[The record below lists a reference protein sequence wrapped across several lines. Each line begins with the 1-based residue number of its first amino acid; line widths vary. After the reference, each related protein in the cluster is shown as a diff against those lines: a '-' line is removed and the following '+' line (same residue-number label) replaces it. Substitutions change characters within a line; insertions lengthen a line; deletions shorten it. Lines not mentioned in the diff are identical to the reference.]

1 MKKYKYMIAGVAA
14 VCATAA
20 LTSCSDYLDTDKYFK
35 DQQSLEH
42 IFNNKTNTL
51 EWLSL
56 SYSRLQGDNIEIGHS
71 DQNPTNFCD
80 DMTFNE
86 GNNGDRYRKFKLGEY
101 GDGYNNGYDGYYKN
115 SWPWSYV
122 AIRQASVFIHN
133 AHANEGLTQD
143 EIDVLIGEAHFLRGY
158 FYWLLIRKYGPV
170 PIMPDEGA
178 DFSASYDDMSYPRN
192 TFDECVDF
200 ICKDMIE
207 AAKRLPDRRDNLN
220 SARPTKGAAL
230 AMRAKVLTY
239 AASPLYNGNTEMA
252 DFTDKTGR
260 QLISQEYDERKWA
273 LAVAAGKDFLDY
285 NDQAG
290 VYKIHTV
297 GVRKSAED
305 TSYPT
310 TITPPVC
317 EPYSSL
323 NFPDGWADIDP
334 FESYRSV
341 FNGELSIAEN
351 EEIIFTRGQNDRGN
365 NLTPSGQDGA
375 EEDKGVKQLVKHQLP
390 NSLGGWNIHGITQK
404 QCDAYDMADGTP
416 FDIDRVM
423 AEYGAGNE
431 FTNARNKNLHPYDHL
446 PDNGIYMG
454 YANREPRFYASVA
467 YSGTIWPGASTT
479 EDRYHNQQ
487 IFYYRGE
494 NDGRVNSN
502 ERWVN
507 TGIGVMKYVHPYDIN
522 VGNNALLK
530 DKPDPALRYAD
541 ILLLYAEAVNNLTS
555 SHEVQSWDGTQT
567 YTISRDVNEMRRG
580 VKPVRMRAG
589 VPDYKDEVYAD
600 RDQFFNAIVHERQVE
615 LFAENQ
621 RYFDLRRWKI
631 AEEHE
636 SEQIYG
642 CNTLMDK
649 RNALEF
655 YNPVRV
661 PKLQTSFSRKQYFWP
676 VSWDE
681 LRRNKNLTQAPGWR
695 DYE

>member
-1 MKKYKYMIAGVAA
+1 MIAGVAA
-14 VCATAA
+14 MCATAF

-42 IFNNKTNTL
+42 IFNNKNNTL
-51 EWLSL
+51 EWLAL

-71 DQNPTNFCD
+71 DNNPTNFCD

-101 GDGYNNGYDGYYKN
+101 GDGYSYDTYYKN

-133 AHANEGLTQD
+133 AHANDELTQD

-178 DFSASYDDMSYPRN
+178 DFSESYDNLSYPRN

-230 AMRAKVLTY
+230 AVRAKVLTY

-260 QLISQEYDERKWA
+260 QLISQQYDERKWA
-273 LAVAAGKDFLDY
+273 VAAAAGKDFLDY

-297 GVRKSAED
+297 GIRKTAED

-310 TITPPVC
+310 TIIPPKC
-317 EPYSSL
+317 EPYSSQ

-341 FNGELSIAEN
+341 FNGELSMAEN
-351 EEIIFTRGQNDRGN
+351 EEIIFTRGQNNRTN
-365 NLTPSGQDGA
+365 NLIPDGQDGTV
-375 EEDKGVKQLVKHQLP
+375 EIGVKDLVKHQLP
-390 NSLGGWNIHGITQK
+390 NSLGGWNIHGVTQK
-404 QCDAYDMADGTP
+404 QCDAYAMADGTP
-416 FDIDRVM
+416 YDREKVM
-423 AEYGAGNE
+423 AKYGPGNE
-431 FTNARNKNLHPYDHL
+431 FTTINNKALHPYDHL

-494 NDGRVNSN
+494 QDGRVNSN

-522 VGNNALLK
+522 VGNNASIR
-530 DKPDPALRYAD
+530 DKADPALRYAD
-541 ILLLYAEAVNNLTS
+541 LLLLYAEALNNLTTS
-555 SHEVQSWDGTQT
+555 YEIASWDGTQT
-567 YTISRDVNEMRRG
+567 YTISRDVNEMHRG

-589 VPDYKDEVYAD
+589 VPDYTDEVYAD
-600 RDQFFNAIVHERQVE
+600 RDQFFNAIVHERQIE
-615 LFAENQ
+615 FFAENQ

-636 SEQIYG
+636 AEQIYG
-642 CNTLMDK
+642 CNTLMDR
-649 RNALEF
+649 RNALQF

-661 PKLQTSFSRKQYFWP
+661 PKLQTSFSRRQYFWP

-681 LRRNKNLTQAPGWR
+681 LRRNKNLTQAPGWK

>member
-14 VCATAA
+14 MCATAF

-42 IFNNKTNTL
+42 IFNNKNNTL
-51 EWLSL
+51 EWLAL

-101 GDGYNNGYDGYYKN
+101 GDGYSYDTYYKN

-133 AHANEGLTQD
+133 AHANDELTQD

-178 DFSASYDDMSYPRN
+178 DFSESYDNLSYPRN

-260 QLISQEYDERKWA
+260 QLISQQYDERKWA
-273 LAVAAGKDFLDY
+273 VAAAAGKDFLDY

-297 GVRKSAED
+297 GIRKTAED

-310 TITPPVC
+310 TIIPPKC
-317 EPYSSL
+317 EPYSSQ

-341 FNGELSIAEN
+341 FNGELSMAEN
-351 EEIIFTRGQNDRGN
+351 EEIIFTRGQNDRDN
-365 NLTPSGQDGA
+365 NLTPSEQDGA

-390 NSLGGWNIHGITQK
+390 NSLGGWNIHGVTQK

-416 FDIDRVM
+416 YDREKVM
-423 AEYGAGNE
+423 AKYGPGNE
-431 FTNARNKNLHPYDHL
+431 FTTINNKALHPYDHL

-494 NDGRVNSN
+494 QDGRVNSN

-522 VGNNALLK
+522 VGNNASIR
-530 DKPDPALRYAD
+530 DKADPALRYAD
-541 ILLLYAEAVNNLTS
+541 LLLLYAEALNNLTTS
-555 SHEVQSWDGTQT
+555 YEIASWDGTQT
-567 YTISRDVNEMRRG
+567 YTISRDVNEMHRG

-589 VPDYKDEVYAD
+589 VPDYTDEVYAD
-600 RDQFFNAIVHERQVE
+600 RDQFFNAIVHERQIE
-615 LFAENQ
+615 FFAENQ

-636 SEQIYG
+636 AEQIYG
-642 CNTLMDK
+642 CNTLMDR
-649 RNALEF
+649 RNALQF

-661 PKLQTSFSRKQYFWP
+661 PKLQTSFSRRQYFWP

-681 LRRNKNLTQAPGWR
+681 LRRNKNLTQAPGWK

>member
-1 MKKYKYMIAGVAA
+1 M
-14 VCATAA
+14 CATAF

-42 IFNNKTNTL
+42 IFNNKNNTL
-51 EWLSL
+51 EWLAL

-71 DQNPTNFCD
+71 DNNPTNFCD

-101 GDGYNNGYDGYYKN
+101 GDGYSYDTYYKN

-133 AHANEGLTQD
+133 AHANDELTQD

-178 DFSASYDDMSYPRN
+178 DFSESYDNLSYPRN

-230 AMRAKVLTY
+230 AVRAKVLTY

-260 QLISQEYDERKWA
+260 QLISQQYDERKWA
-273 LAVAAGKDFLDY
+273 VAAAAGKDFLDY

-297 GVRKSAED
+297 GIRKTAED

-310 TITPPVC
+310 TIIPPKC
-317 EPYSSL
+317 EPYSSQ

-341 FNGELSIAEN
+341 FNGELSMAEN
-351 EEIIFTRGQNDRGN
+351 EEVIFTRGQNNRTN
-365 NLTPSGQDGA
+365 NLIPDDQEGSV
-375 EEDKGVKQLVKHQLP
+375 EIGVKDLVKHQLP
-390 NSLGGWNIHGITQK
+390 NSLGGWNIHGVTQK
-404 QCDAYDMADGTP
+404 QCDAYAMADGTP
-416 FDIDRVM
+416 YDREKVM
-423 AEYGAGNE
+423 AKYGPGNE
-431 FTNARNKNLHPYDHL
+431 FTTINNKALHPYDHL

-494 NDGRVNSN
+494 QDGRVNSN

-522 VGNNALLK
+522 VGNNASIR
-530 DKPDPALRYAD
+530 DKADPALRYAD
-541 ILLLYAEAVNNLTS
+541 LLLLYAEALNNLTTS
-555 SHEVQSWDGTQT
+555 YEIASWDGTQT
-567 YTISRDVNEMRRG
+567 YTISRDVNEMHRG

-589 VPDYKDEVYAD
+589 VPDYTDEVYAD
-600 RDQFFNAIVHERQVE
+600 RDQFFNAIVHERQIE
-615 LFAENQ
+615 FFAENQ

-636 SEQIYG
+636 AEQIYG
-642 CNTLMDK
+642 CNTLMDR
-649 RNALEF
+649 RNALQF

-661 PKLQTSFSRKQYFWP
+661 PKLQTSFSRRQYFWP

-681 LRRNKNLTQAPGWR
+681 LRRNKNLTQAPGWK

>member
-14 VCATAA
+14 VCATVA

-71 DQNPTNFCD
+71 DNNPTNFCD

-101 GDGYNNGYDGYYKN
+101 GDGYDYDGYYKN

-122 AIRQASVFIHN
+122 GIRQASVFIHN
-133 AHANEGLTQD
+133 AHANEGLTQE

-178 DFSASYDDMSYPRN
+178 DFSASYDDLSYPRN

-200 ICKDMIE
+200 ICKEMIE

-260 QLISQEYDERKWA
+260 QLISQVYDERKWA
-273 LAVAAGKDFLDY
+273 VAAAAGKDFLDY

-297 GVRKSAED
+297 GVRKAAED

-310 TITPPVC
+310 TITPPKC
-317 EPYSSL
+317 EPYSSQ

-351 EEIIFTRGQNDRGN
+351 EEIIFTRGRNYRSN
-365 NLTPSGQDGA
+365 NLIPEGQEGSV
-375 EEDKGVKQLVKHQLP
+375 EIGVRDLVKHQLP
-390 NSLGGWNIHGITQK
+390 NSLGGWNIHGVTQK
-404 QCDAYDMADGTP
+404 QCDAYAMADGTP
-416 FDIDRVM
+416 YDREKVM
-423 AEYGAGNE
+423 AQYGAGNE
-431 FTNARNKNLHPYDHL
+431 FTTPNNKALHPYDHL

-467 YSGTIWPGASTT
+467 YSGTIWPGANTT

-487 IFYYRGE
+487 VFYYRGE

-522 VGNNALLK
+522 VGNNSFIK
-530 DKPDPALRYAD
+530 DKADPALRYAD
-541 ILLLYAEAVNNLTS
+541 LLLLYAEALNNLTTS
-555 SHEVQSWDGTQT
+555 YEITSWDGTQT

-589 VPDYKDEVYAD
+589 VPDYTDEVYAD
-600 RDQFFNAIVHERQVE
+600 RDQFFNAIVHERQIE

-621 RYFDLRRWKI
+621 RYFDVRRWKI
-631 AEEHE
+631 AEENE
-636 SEQIYG
+636 AEQIYG
-642 CNTLMDK
+642 CNTLMD
-649 RNALEF
+649 RLHALEF

-681 LRRNKNLTQAPGWR
+681 LKRNKNLTQAPGWR

>member
-14 VCATAA
+14 MCATAF

-42 IFNNKTNTL
+42 IFNNKNNTL
-51 EWLSL
+51 EWLAL

-101 GDGYNNGYDGYYKN
+101 GDGYSYDTYYKN

-133 AHANEGLTQD
+133 AHANDELTQD

-178 DFSASYDDMSYPRN
+178 DFSESYDNLSYPRN

-230 AMRAKVLTY
+230 AVRAKVLTY

-260 QLISQEYDERKWA
+260 QLISQQYDERKWA
-273 LAVAAGKDFLDY
+273 VAAAAGKDFLDY

-297 GVRKSAED
+297 GIRKTAED

-310 TITPPVC
+310 TIIPPKC
-317 EPYSSL
+317 EPYSSQ

-341 FNGELSIAEN
+341 FNGELSMAEN
-351 EEIIFTRGQNDRGN
+351 EEIIFTRGQNNRTN
-365 NLTPSGQDGA
+365 NLIPDGQDGSV
-375 EEDKGVKQLVKHQLP
+375 EIGVKDLVKHQLP
-390 NSLGGWNIHGITQK
+390 NSLGGWNIHGVTQK
-404 QCDAYDMADGTP
+404 QCDAYAMADGTP
-416 FDIDRVM
+416 YDREKVM
-423 AEYGAGNE
+423 AKYGPGNE
-431 FTNARNKNLHPYDHL
+431 FTTINNKALHPYDHL

-494 NDGRVNSN
+494 QDGRVNSN

-522 VGNNALLK
+522 VGNNASIR
-530 DKPDPALRYAD
+530 DKADPALRYAD
-541 ILLLYAEAVNNLTS
+541 LLLLYAEALNNLTTS
-555 SHEVQSWDGTQT
+555 YEIASWDGTQT
-567 YTISRDVNEMRRG
+567 YTISRDVNEMHRG

-589 VPDYKDEVYAD
+589 VPDYTDEVYAD
-600 RDQFFNAIVHERQVE
+600 RDQFFNAIVHERQIE
-615 LFAENQ
+615 FFAENQ

-636 SEQIYG
+636 AEQIYG
-642 CNTLMDK
+642 CNTLMDR
-649 RNALEF
+649 RNALQF

-661 PKLQTSFSRKQYFWP
+661 PKLQTSFSRRQYFWP

-681 LRRNKNLTQAPGWR
+681 LRRNKNLTQAPGWK

>member
-14 VCATAA
+14 MCATAF

-42 IFNNKTNTL
+42 IFNNKNNTL
-51 EWLSL
+51 EWLAL

-71 DQNPTNFCD
+71 DNNPTNFCD

-101 GDGYNNGYDGYYKN
+101 GDGYSYDTYYKN

-133 AHANEGLTQD
+133 AHANDELTQD

-178 DFSASYDDMSYPRN
+178 DFSESYDNLSYPRN

-230 AMRAKVLTY
+230 AVRAKVLTY

-260 QLISQEYDERKWA
+260 QLISQQYDERKWA
-273 LAVAAGKDFLDY
+273 VAAAAGKDFLDY

-297 GVRKSAED
+297 GIRKTAED

-310 TITPPVC
+310 TIIPPKC
-317 EPYSSL
+317 EPYSSQ

-341 FNGELSIAEN
+341 FNGELSMAEN
-351 EEIIFTRGQNDRGN
+351 EEVIFTRGQNNRTN
-365 NLTPSGQDGA
+365 NLIPDGQEGSV
-375 EEDKGVKQLVKHQLP
+375 EIGVKDLVKHQLP
-390 NSLGGWNIHGITQK
+390 NSLGGWNIHGVTQK
-404 QCDAYDMADGTP
+404 QCDAYAMADGTP
-416 FDIDRVM
+416 YDREKVM
-423 AEYGAGNE
+423 AQYGPGNE
-431 FTNARNKNLHPYDHL
+431 FTTINNKALHPYDHL

-494 NDGRVNSN
+494 QDGRVNSN

-522 VGNNALLK
+522 VGNNASIR
-530 DKPDPALRYAD
+530 DKADPALRYAD
-541 ILLLYAEAVNNLTS
+541 LLLLYAEALNNLTTS
-555 SHEVQSWDGTQT
+555 YEIASWDGTQT
-567 YTISRDVNEMRRG
+567 YTISRDVNEMHRG

-589 VPDYKDEVYAD
+589 VPDYTDEVYAD
-600 RDQFFNAIVHERQVE
+600 RDKFFNAIVHERQIE
-615 LFAENQ
+615 FFAENQ

-636 SEQIYG
+636 AEQIYG
-642 CNTLMDK
+642 CNTLMDR
-649 RNALEF
+649 RNALQF

-661 PKLQTSFSRKQYFWP
+661 PKLQTSFSRRQYFWP

-681 LRRNKNLTQAPGWR
+681 LRRNKNLTQAPGWK

>member
-14 VCATAA
+14 MCATAF

-42 IFNNKTNTL
+42 IFNNKNNTL
-51 EWLSL
+51 EWLAL

-71 DQNPTNFCD
+71 DNNPTNFCD

-101 GDGYNNGYDGYYKN
+101 GDGYSYDTYYKN

-133 AHANEGLTQD
+133 AHANDELTQD

-178 DFSASYDDMSYPRN
+178 DFSDSYDDLSYPRN

-260 QLISQEYDERKWA
+260 QLISQQYDERKWA
-273 LAVAAGKDFLDY
+273 VAAAAGKDFLDY

-297 GVRKSAED
+297 GIRKTAED

-310 TITPPVC
+310 TIIPPKC
-317 EPYSSL
+317 EPYSSQ

-341 FNGELSIAEN
+341 FNGELSMAEN
-351 EEIIFTRGQNDRGN
+351 EEVIFTRGQNNRTN
-365 NLTPSGQDGA
+365 NLIPDDQEGSV
-375 EEDKGVKQLVKHQLP
+375 EIGVKDLVKHQLP
-390 NSLGGWNIHGITQK
+390 NSLGGWNIHGVTQK
-404 QCDAYDMADGTP
+404 QCDAYAMADGTP
-416 FDIDRVM
+416 YDREKVM
-423 AEYGAGNE
+423 AKYGPGNE
-431 FTNARNKNLHPYDHL
+431 FTTINNKALHPYDHL

-494 NDGRVNSN
+494 QDGRVNSN

-522 VGNNALLK
+522 VGNNASIR
-530 DKPDPALRYAD
+530 DKADPALRYAD
-541 ILLLYAEAVNNLTS
+541 LLLLYAEALNNLTTS
-555 SHEVQSWDGTQT
+555 YEIASWDGTQT
-567 YTISRDVNEMRRG
+567 YTISRDVNEMHRG

-589 VPDYKDEVYAD
+589 VPDYTDEVYAD
-600 RDQFFNAIVHERQVE
+600 RDQFFNAIVHERQIE
-615 LFAENQ
+615 FFAENQ

-636 SEQIYG
+636 AEQIYG
-642 CNTLMDK
+642 CNTLMDR
-649 RNALEF
+649 RNALQF

-661 PKLQTSFSRKQYFWP
+661 PKLQTSFSRRQYFWP

-681 LRRNKNLTQAPGWR
+681 LRRNKNLTQAPGWK

>member
-14 VCATAA
+14 MCATAF

-42 IFNNKTNTL
+42 IFNNKNNTL
-51 EWLSL
+51 EWLAL

-71 DQNPTNFCD
+71 DNNPTNFCD

-101 GDGYNNGYDGYYKN
+101 GDGYSYDTYYKN

-133 AHANEGLTQD
+133 AHANDELTQD

-178 DFSASYDDMSYPRN
+178 DFSESYDNLSYPRN

-230 AMRAKVLTY
+230 AVRAKVLTY

-260 QLISQEYDERKWA
+260 QLISQQYDERKWA
-273 LAVAAGKDFLDY
+273 VAAAAGKDFLDY

-297 GVRKSAED
+297 GIRKTAED

-310 TITPPVC
+310 TIIPPKC
-317 EPYSSL
+317 EPYSSQ

-341 FNGELSIAEN
+341 FNGELSMAEN
-351 EEIIFTRGQNDRGN
+351 EEVIFTRGQNNRTN
-365 NLTPSGQDGA
+365 NLIPDGQDGSV
-375 EEDKGVKQLVKHQLP
+375 EIGVKDLVKHQLP
-390 NSLGGWNIHGITQK
+390 NSLGGWNIHGVTQK
-404 QCDAYDMADGTP
+404 QCDAYAMADGTP
-416 FDIDRVM
+416 YDREKVM
-423 AEYGAGNE
+423 AQYGPGNE
-431 FTNARNKNLHPYDHL
+431 FTTINNKALHPYDHL

-494 NDGRVNSN
+494 QDGRVNSN

-522 VGNNALLK
+522 VGNNASIR
-530 DKPDPALRYAD
+530 DKADPALRYAD
-541 ILLLYAEAVNNLTS
+541 LLLLYAEALNNLTTS
-555 SHEVQSWDGTQT
+555 YEIASWDGTQT
-567 YTISRDVNEMRRG
+567 YTISRDVNEMHRG

-589 VPDYKDEVYAD
+589 VPDYTDEVYAD
-600 RDQFFNAIVHERQVE
+600 RDQFFNAIVHERQIE
-615 LFAENQ
+615 FFAENQ

-636 SEQIYG
+636 AEQIYG
-642 CNTLMDK
+642 CNTLMDR
-649 RNALEF
+649 RNALQF

-661 PKLQTSFSRKQYFWP
+661 PKLQTSFSRRQYFWP

-681 LRRNKNLTQAPGWR
+681 LRRNKNLTQAPGWK

>member
-14 VCATAA
+14 MCATAF

-42 IFNNKTNTL
+42 IFNNKNNTL
-51 EWLSL
+51 EWLAL

-71 DQNPTNFCD
+71 DNNPTNFCD

-101 GDGYNNGYDGYYKN
+101 GDGYSYDTYYKN

-133 AHANEGLTQD
+133 AHANDELTQD

-178 DFSASYDDMSYPRN
+178 DFSESYDNLSYPRN

-230 AMRAKVLTY
+230 AVRAKVLTY

-260 QLISQEYDERKWA
+260 QLISQQYDERKWA
-273 LAVAAGKDFLDY
+273 VAAAAGKDFLDY

-297 GVRKSAED
+297 GIRKTAED

-310 TITPPVC
+310 TIIPPKC
-317 EPYSSL
+317 EPYSSQ

-341 FNGELSIAEN
+341 FNGELSMAEN
-351 EEIIFTRGQNDRGN
+351 EEVIFTRGQNNRTN
-365 NLTPSGQDGA
+365 NLIPDNQEGSV
-375 EEDKGVKQLVKHQLP
+375 EIGVKDLVKHQLP
-390 NSLGGWNIHGITQK
+390 NSLGGWNIHGVTQK

-416 FDIDRVM
+416 YDREKVM
-423 AEYGAGNE
+423 AQYGPGNE
-431 FTNARNKNLHPYDHL
+431 FTTINNKALHPYDHL

-494 NDGRVNSN
+494 QDGRVNSN

-522 VGNNALLK
+522 VGNNASIR
-530 DKPDPALRYAD
+530 DKADPALRYAD
-541 ILLLYAEAVNNLTS
+541 LLLLYAEALNNLTTS
-555 SHEVQSWDGTQT
+555 YEIASWDGTQT
-567 YTISRDVNEMRRG
+567 YTISRDVNEMHRG

-589 VPDYKDEVYAD
+589 VPDYTDEVYAD
-600 RDQFFNAIVHERQVE
+600 RDQFFNAIVHERQIE
-615 LFAENQ
+615 FFAENQ

-636 SEQIYG
+636 AEQIYG
-642 CNTLMDK
+642 CNTLMDR
-649 RNALEF
+649 RNALQF

-661 PKLQTSFSRKQYFWP
+661 PKLQTSFSRRQYFWP

-681 LRRNKNLTQAPGWR
+681 LRRNKNLTQAPGWK

>member
-1 MKKYKYMIAGVAA
+1 M
-14 VCATAA
+14 CATAF

-42 IFNNKTNTL
+42 IFNNKNNTL
-51 EWLSL
+51 EWLAL

-71 DQNPTNFCD
+71 DNNPTNFCD

-101 GDGYNNGYDGYYKN
+101 GDGYSYDTYYKN

-133 AHANEGLTQD
+133 AHANDELTQD

-178 DFSASYDDMSYPRN
+178 DFSESYDNLSYPRN

-230 AMRAKVLTY
+230 AVRAKVLTY

-260 QLISQEYDERKWA
+260 QLISQQYDERKWA
-273 LAVAAGKDFLDY
+273 VAAAAGKDFLDY

-297 GVRKSAED
+297 GIRKTAED

-310 TITPPVC
+310 TIIPPKC
-317 EPYSSL
+317 EPYSSQ

-341 FNGELSIAEN
+341 FNGELSMAEN
-351 EEIIFTRGQNDRGN
+351 EEVIFTRGQNNRTN
-365 NLTPSGQDGA
+365 NLIPDGQEGSV
-375 EEDKGVKQLVKHQLP
+375 EIGVKDLVKHQLP
-390 NSLGGWNIHGITQK
+390 NSLGGWNIHGVTQK

-416 FDIDRVM
+416 YDREKVM
-423 AEYGAGNE
+423 AKYGPGNE
-431 FTNARNKNLHPYDHL
+431 FTTINNKALHPYDHL

-494 NDGRVNSN
+494 QDGRVNSN

-522 VGNNALLK
+522 VGNNASIR
-530 DKPDPALRYAD
+530 DKADPALRYAD
-541 ILLLYAEAVNNLTS
+541 LLLLYAEALNNLTTS
-555 SHEVQSWDGTQT
+555 YEIASWDGTQT
-567 YTISRDVNEMRRG
+567 YTISRDVNEMHRG

-589 VPDYKDEVYAD
+589 VPDYTDEVYAD
-600 RDQFFNAIVHERQVE
+600 RDQFFNAIVHERQIE
-615 LFAENQ
+615 FFAENQ

-636 SEQIYG
+636 AEQIYG
-642 CNTLMDK
+642 CNTLMDR
-649 RNALEF
+649 RNALQF

-661 PKLQTSFSRKQYFWP
+661 PKLQTSFSRRQYFWP

-681 LRRNKNLTQAPGWR
+681 LRRNKNLTQAPGWK

>member
-14 VCATAA
+14 MCATAF

-42 IFNNKTNTL
+42 IFNNKNNTL
-51 EWLSL
+51 EWLAL

-71 DQNPTNFCD
+71 DNNPTNFCD

-101 GDGYNNGYDGYYKN
+101 GDGYSYDTYYKN

-133 AHANEGLTQD
+133 AHANDELTQD

-178 DFSASYDDMSYPRN
+178 DFSESYDNLSYPRN

-230 AMRAKVLTY
+230 AVRAKVLTY

-260 QLISQEYDERKWA
+260 QLISQQYDERKWA
-273 LAVAAGKDFLDY
+273 VAAAAGKDFLDY

-297 GVRKSAED
+297 GIRKTAED

-310 TITPPVC
+310 TIIPPKC
-317 EPYSSL
+317 EPYSSQ

-341 FNGELSIAEN
+341 FNGELSMAEN
-351 EEIIFTRGQNDRGN
+351 EEVIFTRGQNNRTN
-365 NLTPSGQDGA
+365 NLIPDGQKGSV
-375 EEDKGVKQLVKHQLP
+375 EIGVKDLVKHQLP
-390 NSLGGWNIHGITQK
+390 NSLGGWNIHGVTQK
-404 QCDAYDMADGTP
+404 QCDAYAMADGTP
-416 FDIDRVM
+416 YDREKVM
-423 AEYGAGNE
+423 AKYGPGNE
-431 FTNARNKNLHPYDHL
+431 FTTINNKALHPYDHL

-479 EDRYHNQQ
+479 EDSYHDQQ

-494 NDGRVNSN
+494 QDGRVNSN

-522 VGNNALLK
+522 VGNNASIR
-530 DKPDPALRYAD
+530 DKADPALRYAD
-541 ILLLYAEAVNNLTS
+541 LLLLYAEALNNLTTS
-555 SHEVQSWDGTQT
+555 YEIASWDGTQT
-567 YTISRDVNEMRRG
+567 YTISRDVNEMHRG

-589 VPDYKDEVYAD
+589 VPDYTDEVYAD
-600 RDQFFNAIVHERQVE
+600 RDQFFNAIVHERQIE
-615 LFAENQ
+615 FFAENQ

-636 SEQIYG
+636 AEQIYG
-642 CNTLMDK
+642 CNTLMDR
-649 RNALEF
+649 RNALQF

-661 PKLQTSFSRKQYFWP
+661 PKLQTSFSRRQYFWP

-681 LRRNKNLTQAPGWR
+681 LRRNKNLTQAPGWK

>member
-14 VCATAA
+14 MCATAF

-42 IFNNKTNTL
+42 IFNNKNNTL
-51 EWLSL
+51 EWLAL

-101 GDGYNNGYDGYYKN
+101 GDGYSYDTYYKN

-133 AHANEGLTQD
+133 AHANDELTQD
-143 EIDVLIGEAHFLRGY
+143 EIDVLTGEAHFLRGY

-178 DFSASYDDMSYPRN
+178 DFSESYDNLSYPRN

-207 AAKRLPDRRDNLN
+207 AAKRLPDRRDDLN

-230 AMRAKVLTY
+230 AVRAKVLTY

-260 QLISQEYDERKWA
+260 QLISQQYDERKWA
-273 LAVAAGKDFLDY
+273 VAAAAGKDFLDY

-297 GVRKSAED
+297 GIRKTAED

-310 TITPPVC
+310 TIIPPKC
-317 EPYSSL
+317 EPYSSQ

-341 FNGELSIAEN
+341 FNGELSMAEN
-351 EEIIFTRGQNDRGN
+351 EEVIFTRGQNNRTN
-365 NLTPSGQDGA
+365 NLIPDGQEGSV
-375 EEDKGVKQLVKHQLP
+375 EIGVKDLVKHQLP
-390 NSLGGWNIHGITQK
+390 NSLGGWNIHGVTQK
-404 QCDAYDMADGTP
+404 QCDAYAMADGTP
-416 FDIDRVM
+416 YDREKVM
-423 AEYGAGNE
+423 AQYGPGNE
-431 FTNARNKNLHPYDHL
+431 FTTINNKALHPYDHL

-494 NDGRVNSN
+494 QDGRVNSN

-522 VGNNALLK
+522 VGNNASIR
-530 DKPDPALRYAD
+530 DKADPALRYAD
-541 ILLLYAEAVNNLTS
+541 LLLLYAEALNNLTTS
-555 SHEVQSWDGTQT
+555 YEIASWDGTQT
-567 YTISRDVNEMRRG
+567 YTISRDVNEMHRG

-589 VPDYKDEVYAD
+589 VPDYTDEVYAD
-600 RDQFFNAIVHERQVE
+600 RDQFFNAIVHERQIE
-615 LFAENQ
+615 FFAENQ

-636 SEQIYG
+636 AEQIYG
-642 CNTLMDK
+642 CNTLMDR
-649 RNALEF
+649 RNALQF

-661 PKLQTSFSRKQYFWP
+661 PKLQTSFSRRQYFWP

-681 LRRNKNLTQAPGWR
+681 LRRNKNLTQAPGWK

>member
-14 VCATAA
+14 MCATAF

-42 IFNNKTNTL
+42 IFNNKNNTL
-51 EWLSL
+51 EWLAL

-71 DQNPTNFCD
+71 DNNPTNFCD

-101 GDGYNNGYDGYYKN
+101 GDGYSYDTYYKN

-133 AHANEGLTQD
+133 AHANDELTQD

-178 DFSASYDDMSYPRN
+178 DFSESYDNLSYPRN

-230 AMRAKVLTY
+230 AVRAKVLTY

-260 QLISQEYDERKWA
+260 QLISQQYDERKWA
-273 LAVAAGKDFLDY
+273 VAAAAGKDFLDY

-297 GVRKSAED
+297 GIRKTAED

-310 TITPPVC
+310 TIIPPKC
-317 EPYSSL
+317 EPYSSQ

-341 FNGELSIAEN
+341 FNGELSMAEN
-351 EEIIFTRGQNDRGN
+351 EEVIFTRGQNNRTN
-365 NLTPSGQDGA
+365 NLIPDGQEGSV
-375 EEDKGVKQLVKHQLP
+375 EIGVKDLVKHQLP
-390 NSLGGWNIHGITQK
+390 NSLGGWNIHGVTQK
-404 QCDAYDMADGTP
+404 QCDAYAMADGTP
-416 FDIDRVM
+416 YDREKVM
-423 AEYGAGNE
+423 AQYGPGNE
-431 FTNARNKNLHPYDHL
+431 FTTINNKALHPYDHL

-494 NDGRVNSN
+494 QDGRVNSN

-522 VGNNALLK
+522 VGNDASIR
-530 DKPDPALRYAD
+530 DKADPALRYAD
-541 ILLLYAEAVNNLTS
+541 LLLLYAEALNNLTTS
-555 SHEVQSWDGTQT
+555 YEIASWDGTQT
-567 YTISRDVNEMRRG
+567 YTISRDVNEMHRG

-589 VPDYKDEVYAD
+589 VPDYTDDVYAD
-600 RDQFFNAIVHERQVE
+600 RDQFFNAIVHERQIE
-615 LFAENQ
+615 FFAENQ

-636 SEQIYG
+636 AEQIYG
-642 CNTLMDK
+642 CNTLMDR
-649 RNALEF
+649 RNALQF

-661 PKLQTSFSRKQYFWP
+661 PKLQTSFSRRQYFWP

-681 LRRNKNLTQAPGWR
+681 LRRNKNLTQAPGWK

>member
-1 MKKYKYMIAGVAA
+1 MIAGVAA
-14 VCATAA
+14 MCATAF

-42 IFNNKTNTL
+42 IFNNKNNTL
-51 EWLSL
+51 EWLAL

-71 DQNPTNFCD
+71 DNNPTNFCD

-101 GDGYNNGYDGYYKN
+101 GDGYSYDTYYKN

-133 AHANEGLTQD
+133 AHANDELTQD

-178 DFSASYDDMSYPRN
+178 DFSESYDNLSYPRN

-230 AMRAKVLTY
+230 AVRAKVLTY

-260 QLISQEYDERKWA
+260 QLISQQYDERKWA
-273 LAVAAGKDFLDY
+273 VAAAAGKDFLDY

-297 GVRKSAED
+297 GIRKTAED

-310 TITPPVC
+310 TIIPPKC
-317 EPYSSL
+317 EPYSSQ

-341 FNGELSIAEN
+341 FNGELSMAEN
-351 EEIIFTRGQNDRGN
+351 EEVIFTRGQNNRTN
-365 NLTPSGQDGA
+365 NLIPDGQEGSV
-375 EEDKGVKQLVKHQLP
+375 EIGVKDLVKHQLP
-390 NSLGGWNIHGITQK
+390 NSLGGWNIHGVTQK
-404 QCDAYDMADGTP
+404 QCDAYAMADGTP
-416 FDIDRVM
+416 YDREKVM
-423 AEYGAGNE
+423 AQYGPGNE
-431 FTNARNKNLHPYDHL
+431 FTTINNKALHPYDHL

-494 NDGRVNSN
+494 QDGRVNSN

-522 VGNNALLK
+522 VGNNASIR
-530 DKPDPALRYAD
+530 DKADPALRYAD
-541 ILLLYAEAVNNLTS
+541 LLLLYAEALNNLTTS
-555 SHEVQSWDGTQT
+555 YEIASWDGTQT
-567 YTISRDVNEMRRG
+567 YTISRDVNEMHRG

-589 VPDYKDEVYAD
+589 VPDYTDAVYAD
-600 RDQFFNAIVHERQVE
+600 RDQFFNAIVHERQIE
-615 LFAENQ
+615 FFAENQ

-636 SEQIYG
+636 AEQIYG
-642 CNTLMDK
+642 CNTLMDR
-649 RNALEF
+649 RNALQF

-661 PKLQTSFSRKQYFWP
+661 PKLQTSFSRRQYFWP

-681 LRRNKNLTQAPGWR
+681 LRRNKNLTQAPGWK

>member
-14 VCATAA
+14 MCATAF

-42 IFNNKTNTL
+42 IFNNKNNTL
-51 EWLSL
+51 EWLAL

-71 DQNPTNFCD
+71 DNNPTNFCD

-101 GDGYNNGYDGYYKN
+101 GDGYSYDTYYKN

-133 AHANEGLTQD
+133 AHANDELTQD

-178 DFSASYDDMSYPRN
+178 DFSESYDNLSYPRN

-230 AMRAKVLTY
+230 AVRAKVLTY

-260 QLISQEYDERKWA
+260 QLISQQYDERKWA
-273 LAVAAGKDFLDY
+273 VAAAAGKDFLDY

-297 GVRKSAED
+297 GIRKTAED

-310 TITPPVC
+310 TIIPPKC
-317 EPYSSL
+317 EPYSSQ

-341 FNGELSIAEN
+341 FNGELSMAEN
-351 EEIIFTRGQNDRGN
+351 EEIIFTRGQNNRTN
-365 NLTPSGQDGA
+365 NLIPDGQDGTV
-375 EEDKGVKQLVKHQLP
+375 EIGVKDLVKHQLP
-390 NSLGGWNIHGITQK
+390 NSLGGWNIHGVTQK

-416 FDIDRVM
+416 YDREKVM
-423 AEYGAGNE
+423 AQYGPGNE
-431 FTNARNKNLHPYDHL
+431 FTTINNKALHPYDHL

-494 NDGRVNSN
+494 QDGRVNSN

-522 VGNNALLK
+522 VGNNASIR
-530 DKPDPALRYAD
+530 DKADPALRYAD
-541 ILLLYAEAVNNLTS
+541 LLLLYAEALNNLTTS
-555 SHEVQSWDGTQT
+555 YEIASWDGTQT
-567 YTISRDVNEMRRG
+567 YTISRDVNEMHRG

-589 VPDYKDEVYAD
+589 VPDYTDDVYAD
-600 RDQFFNAIVHERQVE
+600 RDKFFNAIVHERQIE
-615 LFAENQ
+615 FFAENQ

-636 SEQIYG
+636 AEQIYG
-642 CNTLMDK
+642 CNTLMDR
-649 RNALEF
+649 RNALQF

-661 PKLQTSFSRKQYFWP
+661 PKLQTSFSRRQYFWP

-681 LRRNKNLTQAPGWR
+681 LRRNKNLTQAPGWK

>member
-1 MKKYKYMIAGVAA
+1 MIAGVAA
-14 VCATAA
+14 MCATAF

-42 IFNNKTNTL
+42 IFNNKNNTL
-51 EWLSL
+51 EWLAL

-71 DQNPTNFCD
+71 DNNPTNFCD

-101 GDGYNNGYDGYYKN
+101 GDGYSYDTYYKN

-133 AHANEGLTQD
+133 AHANDELTQD

-178 DFSASYDDMSYPRN
+178 DFSESYDNLSYPRN

-230 AMRAKVLTY
+230 AVRAKVLTY

-260 QLISQEYDERKWA
+260 QLISQQYDERKWA
-273 LAVAAGKDFLDY
+273 VAAAAGKDFLDY

-297 GVRKSAED
+297 GIRKTAED

-310 TITPPVC
+310 TIIPPKC
-317 EPYSSL
+317 EPYSSQ

-341 FNGELSIAEN
+341 FNGELSMAEN
-351 EEIIFTRGQNDRGN
+351 EEVIFTRGQNNRTN
-365 NLTPSGQDGA
+365 NLIPDDQEGSV
-375 EEDKGVKQLVKHQLP
+375 EIGVKDLVKHQLP
-390 NSLGGWNIHGITQK
+390 NSLGGWNIHGVTQK
-404 QCDAYDMADGTP
+404 QCDAYAMADGTP
-416 FDIDRVM
+416 YDREKVM
-423 AEYGAGNE
+423 AQYGPGNE
-431 FTNARNKNLHPYDHL
+431 FTTINNKALHPYDHL

-494 NDGRVNSN
+494 QDGRVNSN

-522 VGNNALLK
+522 VGNNASIR
-530 DKPDPALRYAD
+530 DKADPALRYAD
-541 ILLLYAEAVNNLTS
+541 LLLLYAEALNNLTTS
-555 SHEVQSWDGTQT
+555 YEIASWDGTQT
-567 YTISRDVNEMRRG
+567 YTISRDVNEMHRG

-589 VPDYKDEVYAD
+589 VPDYTDEVYAD
-600 RDQFFNAIVHERQVE
+600 RDKFFNAIVHERQIE
-615 LFAENQ
+615 FFAENQ

-636 SEQIYG
+636 AEQIYG
-642 CNTLMDK
+642 CNTLMDR
-649 RNALEF
+649 RNALQF

-661 PKLQTSFSRKQYFWP
+661 PKLQTSFSRRQYFWP

-681 LRRNKNLTQAPGWR
+681 LRRNKNLTQAPGWK

>member
-14 VCATAA
+14 MCATAF

-42 IFNNKTNTL
+42 IFNNKNNTL
-51 EWLSL
+51 EWLAL

-101 GDGYNNGYDGYYKN
+101 GDGYSYDTYYKN

-133 AHANEGLTQD
+133 AHANDELTQD

-178 DFSASYDDMSYPRN
+178 DFSESYDNLSYPRN

-260 QLISQEYDERKWA
+260 QLISQQYDERKWA
-273 LAVAAGKDFLDY
+273 VAAAAGKDFLDY

-297 GVRKSAED
+297 GIRKTAED

-310 TITPPVC
+310 TIIPPKC
-317 EPYSSL
+317 EPYSSQ

-341 FNGELSIAEN
+341 FNGELSMAEN

-365 NLTPSGQDGA
+365 NLIPAGQEDA

-390 NSLGGWNIHGITQK
+390 NSLGGWNIHGVTQK
-404 QCDAYDMADGTP
+404 QCDAYAMADGTP
-416 FDIDRVM
+416 YDREKVM
-423 AEYGAGNE
+423 AQYGPGNE
-431 FTNARNKNLHPYDHL
+431 FTTINNKALHPYDHL

-494 NDGRVNSN
+494 QDGRVNSN

-522 VGNNALLK
+522 VGNNASIR
-530 DKPDPALRYAD
+530 DKADPALRYAD
-541 ILLLYAEAVNNLTS
+541 LLLLYAEALNNLTTS
-555 SHEVQSWDGTQT
+555 YEIASWDGTQT
-567 YTISRDVNEMRRG
+567 YTISRDVTEMHRG

-589 VPDYKDEVYAD
+589 VPDYTDEVYAD
-600 RDQFFNAIVHERQVE
+600 RDQFFNAIVHERQIE
-615 LFAENQ
+615 FFAENQ

-636 SEQIYG
+636 AEQIYG
-642 CNTLMDK
+642 CNTLMDR
-649 RNALEF
+649 RNALQF

-661 PKLQTSFSRKQYFWP
+661 PKLQTSFSRRQYFWP

-681 LRRNKNLTQAPGWR
+681 LRRNKNLTQAPGWK

>member
-1 MKKYKYMIAGVAA
+1 M
-14 VCATAA
+14 CATAF

-42 IFNNKTNTL
+42 IFNNKNNTL
-51 EWLSL
+51 EWLAL

-71 DQNPTNFCD
+71 DNNPTNFCD

-101 GDGYNNGYDGYYKN
+101 GDGYSYDTYYKN

-133 AHANEGLTQD
+133 AHANDELTQD

-178 DFSASYDDMSYPRN
+178 DFSESYDNLSYPRN

-230 AMRAKVLTY
+230 AVRAKVLTY

-260 QLISQEYDERKWA
+260 QLISQQYDERKWA
-273 LAVAAGKDFLDY
+273 VAAAAGKDFLDY

-297 GVRKSAED
+297 GIRKTAED

-310 TITPPVC
+310 TIIPPKC
-317 EPYSSL
+317 EPYSSQ

-341 FNGELSIAEN
+341 FNGELSMAEN
-351 EEIIFTRGQNDRGN
+351 EEVIFTRGQNNRTN
-365 NLTPSGQDGA
+365 NLIPDGQKGSV
-375 EEDKGVKQLVKHQLP
+375 EIGVKDLVKHQLP
-390 NSLGGWNIHGITQK
+390 NSLGGWNIHGVTQK
-404 QCDAYDMADGTP
+404 QCDAYAMADGTP
-416 FDIDRVM
+416 YDREKVM
-423 AEYGAGNE
+423 AQYGPGNE
-431 FTNARNKNLHPYDHL
+431 FTTINNKALHPYDHL

-479 EDRYHNQQ
+479 EDSYHDQQ

-494 NDGRVNSN
+494 QDGRVNSN

-522 VGNNALLK
+522 VGNNASIR
-530 DKPDPALRYAD
+530 DKADPALRYAD
-541 ILLLYAEAVNNLTS
+541 LLLLYAEALNNLTTS
-555 SHEVQSWDGTQT
+555 YEIASWDGTQT
-567 YTISRDVNEMRRG
+567 YTISRDVNEMHRG

-589 VPDYKDEVYAD
+589 VPDYTDEVYAD
-600 RDQFFNAIVHERQVE
+600 RDQFFNAIVHERQIE
-615 LFAENQ
+615 FFAENQ

-636 SEQIYG
+636 AEQIYG
-642 CNTLMDK
+642 CNTLMDR
-649 RNALEF
+649 RNALQF

-661 PKLQTSFSRKQYFWP
+661 PKLQTSFSRRQYFWP

-681 LRRNKNLTQAPGWR
+681 LRRNKNLTQAPGWK

>member
-1 MKKYKYMIAGVAA
+1 MIAGVAA
-14 VCATAA
+14 MCATAF

-42 IFNNKTNTL
+42 IFNNKNNTL
-51 EWLSL
+51 EWLAL

-71 DQNPTNFCD
+71 DNNPTNFCD

-101 GDGYNNGYDGYYKN
+101 GDGYSYDTYYKN

-133 AHANEGLTQD
+133 AHANDELTQD

-178 DFSASYDDMSYPRN
+178 DFSESYDNLSYPRN

-230 AMRAKVLTY
+230 AVRAKVLTY

-260 QLISQEYDERKWA
+260 QLISQQYDERKWA
-273 LAVAAGKDFLDY
+273 VAAAAGKDFLDY

-297 GVRKSAED
+297 GIRKTAED

-310 TITPPVC
+310 TIIPPKC
-317 EPYSSL
+317 EPYSSQ

-341 FNGELSIAEN
+341 FNGELSMAEN
-351 EEIIFTRGQNDRGN
+351 EEIIFTRGQNNRTN
-365 NLTPSGQDGA
+365 NLIPDGQDGTV
-375 EEDKGVKQLVKHQLP
+375 EIGVKDLVKHQLP
-390 NSLGGWNIHGITQK
+390 NSLGGWNIHGVTQK
-404 QCDAYDMADGTP
+404 QCDAYAMADGTP
-416 FDIDRVM
+416 YDREKVM
-423 AEYGAGNE
+423 AQYGPGNE
-431 FTNARNKNLHPYDHL
+431 FTTINNKALHPYDHL

-494 NDGRVNSN
+494 QDGRVNSN

-522 VGNNALLK
+522 VGNNASIR
-530 DKPDPALRYAD
+530 DKADPALRYAD
-541 ILLLYAEAVNNLTS
+541 LLLLYAEALNNLTTS
-555 SHEVQSWDGTQT
+555 YEIASWDGTQT
-567 YTISRDVNEMRRG
+567 YTISRDVNEMHRG

-589 VPDYKDEVYAD
+589 VPDYTDDVYAD
-600 RDQFFNAIVHERQVE
+600 RDKFFNAIVHERQIE
-615 LFAENQ
+615 FFAENQ

-636 SEQIYG
+636 AEQIYG
-642 CNTLMDK
+642 CNTLMDR
-649 RNALEF
+649 RNALQF

-661 PKLQTSFSRKQYFWP
+661 PKLQTSFSRRQYFWP

-681 LRRNKNLTQAPGWR
+681 LRRNKNLTQAPGWK

>member
-1 MKKYKYMIAGVAA
+1 MIAGVAA
-14 VCATAA
+14 MCATAF

-42 IFNNKTNTL
+42 IFNKKNNTL
-51 EWLSL
+51 EWLAL

-71 DQNPTNFCD
+71 DNNPTNFCD

-101 GDGYNNGYDGYYKN
+101 GDGYSYDTYYKN

-133 AHANEGLTQD
+133 AHANDELTQD

-178 DFSASYDDMSYPRN
+178 DFSESYDNLSYPRN

-230 AMRAKVLTY
+230 AVRAKVLTY

-260 QLISQEYDERKWA
+260 QLISQQYDERKWA
-273 LAVAAGKDFLDY
+273 VAAAAGKDFLDY

-297 GVRKSAED
+297 GIRKTAED

-310 TITPPVC
+310 TIIPPKC
-317 EPYSSL
+317 EPYSSQ

-341 FNGELSIAEN
+341 FNGELSMAEN
-351 EEIIFTRGQNDRGN
+351 EEVIFTRGQNNRTN
-365 NLTPSGQDGA
+365 NLIPDGQEGSV
-375 EEDKGVKQLVKHQLP
+375 EIGVKDLVKHQLP
-390 NSLGGWNIHGITQK
+390 NSLGGWNIHGVTQK
-404 QCDAYDMADGTP
+404 QCDAYAMADGTP
-416 FDIDRVM
+416 YDREKVM
-423 AEYGAGNE
+423 AQYGPGNE
-431 FTNARNKNLHPYDHL
+431 FTTINNKALHPYDHL

-494 NDGRVNSN
+494 QDGRVNSN

-522 VGNNALLK
+522 VGNNASIR
-530 DKPDPALRYAD
+530 DKADPALRYAD
-541 ILLLYAEAVNNLTS
+541 LLLLYAEALNNLTTS
-555 SHEVQSWDGTQT
+555 YEIASWDGTQT
-567 YTISRDVNEMRRG
+567 YTISRDVNEMHRG

-589 VPDYKDEVYAD
+589 VPDYTDEVYAD
-600 RDQFFNAIVHERQVE
+600 RDQFFNAIVHERQIE
-615 LFAENQ
+615 FFAENQ

-636 SEQIYG
+636 AEQIYG
-642 CNTLMDK
+642 CNTLMDR
-649 RNALEF
+649 RNALQF

-661 PKLQTSFSRKQYFWP
+661 PKLQTSFSRRQYFWP

-681 LRRNKNLTQAPGWR
+681 LRRNKNLTQAPGWK

>member
-1 MKKYKYMIAGVAA
+1 M
-14 VCATAA
+14 CATAF

-42 IFNNKTNTL
+42 IFNNKNNTL
-51 EWLSL
+51 EWLAL

-71 DQNPTNFCD
+71 DNNPTNFCD

-101 GDGYNNGYDGYYKN
+101 GDGYSYDTYYKN

-133 AHANEGLTQD
+133 AHANDELTQD

-178 DFSASYDDMSYPRN
+178 DFSESYDNLSYPRN

-230 AMRAKVLTY
+230 AVRAKVLTY

-260 QLISQEYDERKWA
+260 QLISQQYDERKWA
-273 LAVAAGKDFLDY
+273 VAAAAGKDFLDY

-297 GVRKSAED
+297 GIRKTAED

-310 TITPPVC
+310 TIIPPKC
-317 EPYSSL
+317 EPYSSQ

-341 FNGELSIAEN
+341 FNGELSMAEN
-351 EEIIFTRGQNDRGN
+351 EEVIFTRGQNNRTN
-365 NLTPSGQDGA
+365 NLIPDGQEGSV
-375 EEDKGVKQLVKHQLP
+375 EIGVKDLVKHQLP
-390 NSLGGWNIHGITQK
+390 NSLGGWNIHGVTQK
-404 QCDAYDMADGTP
+404 QCDAYAMADGTP
-416 FDIDRVM
+416 YDREKVM
-423 AEYGAGNE
+423 AQYGPGNE
-431 FTNARNKNLHPYDHL
+431 FTTINNKALHPYDHL

-494 NDGRVNSN
+494 QDGRVNSN

-522 VGNNALLK
+522 VGNNASIR
-530 DKPDPALRYAD
+530 DKADPALRYAD
-541 ILLLYAEAVNNLTS
+541 LLLLYAEALNNLTTS
-555 SHEVQSWDGTQT
+555 YEIASWDGTQT
-567 YTISRDVNEMRRG
+567 YTISRDVNEMHRG

-589 VPDYKDEVYAD
+589 VPDYTDEVYAD
-600 RDQFFNAIVHERQVE
+600 RDQFFNAIVHERQIE
-615 LFAENQ
+615 FFAENQ

-636 SEQIYG
+636 AEQIYG
-642 CNTLMDK
+642 CNTLMDR
-649 RNALEF
+649 RNALQF

-661 PKLQTSFSRKQYFWP
+661 PKLQTSFSRRQYFWP

-681 LRRNKNLTQAPGWR
+681 LRRNKNLTQAPGWK

>member
-1 MKKYKYMIAGVAA
+1 MIAGVAA
-14 VCATAA
+14 MCATAF

-42 IFNNKTNTL
+42 IFNNKNNTL
-51 EWLSL
+51 EWLAL

-101 GDGYNNGYDGYYKN
+101 GDGYSYDTYYKN

-122 AIRQASVFIHN
+122 GIRQASVFIHN
-133 AHANEGLTQD
+133 AHANDELTQD

-178 DFSASYDDMSYPRN
+178 DFSDSYDNLSYPRN

-230 AMRAKVLTY
+230 AVRAKVLTY

-260 QLISQEYDERKWA
+260 QLISQQYDERKWA
-273 LAVAAGKDFLDY
+273 VAAAAGKDFLDY

-297 GVRKSAED
+297 GIRKTAED

-310 TITPPVC
+310 TIIPPKC
-317 EPYSSL
+317 EPYSSQ

-341 FNGELSIAEN
+341 FNGELSMAEN
-351 EEIIFTRGQNDRGN
+351 EEVIFTRGQNNRTN
-365 NLTPSGQDGA
+365 NLIPDGQEGSV
-375 EEDKGVKQLVKHQLP
+375 EIGVKDLVKHQLP
-390 NSLGGWNIHGITQK
+390 NSLGGWNIHGVTQK
-404 QCDAYDMADGTP
+404 QCDAYAMADGTP
-416 FDIDRVM
+416 YDREKVM
-423 AEYGAGNE
+423 AQYGPGNE
-431 FTNARNKNLHPYDHL
+431 FTTINNKALHPYDHL

-494 NDGRVNSN
+494 QDGRVNSN

-522 VGNNALLK
+522 VGNNASIR
-530 DKPDPALRYAD
+530 DKADPALRYAD
-541 ILLLYAEAVNNLTS
+541 LLLLYAEALNNLTTS
-555 SHEVQSWDGTQT
+555 YEIASWDGTQT
-567 YTISRDVNEMRRG
+567 YTISRDVNEMHRG

-589 VPDYKDEVYAD
+589 VPDYTDEVYAD
-600 RDQFFNAIVHERQVE
+600 RDQFFNAIVHERQIE
-615 LFAENQ
+615 FFAENQ

-636 SEQIYG
+636 AEQIYG
-642 CNTLMDK
+642 CNTLMDR
-649 RNALEF
+649 RNALQF

-661 PKLQTSFSRKQYFWP
+661 PKLQTSFSRRQYFWP

-681 LRRNKNLTQAPGWR
+681 LRRNKNLTQAPGWK

>member
-1 MKKYKYMIAGVAA
+1 M
-14 VCATAA
+14 CATAF

-42 IFNNKTNTL
+42 IFNNKNNTL
-51 EWLSL
+51 EWLAL

-71 DQNPTNFCD
+71 DNNPTNFCD

-101 GDGYNNGYDGYYKN
+101 GDGYSYDTYYKN

-133 AHANEGLTQD
+133 AHANDELTQD

-178 DFSASYDDMSYPRN
+178 DFSESYDNLSYPRN

-260 QLISQEYDERKWA
+260 QLISQQYDERKWA
-273 LAVAAGKDFLDY
+273 VAAAAGKDFLDY

-297 GVRKSAED
+297 GIRKTAED

-310 TITPPVC
+310 TIIPPKC
-317 EPYSSL
+317 EPYSSQ

-341 FNGELSIAEN
+341 FNGELSMAEN
-351 EEIIFTRGQNDRGN
+351 EEVIFTRGQNNRTN
-365 NLTPSGQDGA
+365 NLIPDGQEGSV
-375 EEDKGVKQLVKHQLP
+375 EIGVKDLVKHQLP
-390 NSLGGWNIHGITQK
+390 NSLGGWNIHGVTQK
-404 QCDAYDMADGTP
+404 QCDAYAMADGTP
-416 FDIDRVM
+416 YDREKVM
-423 AEYGAGNE
+423 AKYGPGNE
-431 FTNARNKNLHPYDHL
+431 FTTINNKALHPYDHL

-494 NDGRVNSN
+494 QDGRVNSN

-522 VGNNALLK
+522 VGNNASIR
-530 DKPDPALRYAD
+530 DKADPALRYAD
-541 ILLLYAEAVNNLTS
+541 LLLLYAEALNNLTTS
-555 SHEVQSWDGTQT
+555 YEIASWDGTQT
-567 YTISRDVNEMRRG
+567 YTISRDVNEMHRG

-589 VPDYKDEVYAD
+589 VPDYTDDVYAD
-600 RDQFFNAIVHERQVE
+600 RDKFFNAIVHERQIE
-615 LFAENQ
+615 FFAENQ

-636 SEQIYG
+636 AEQIYG
-642 CNTLMDK
+642 CNTLMDR
-649 RNALEF
+649 RNALQF

-661 PKLQTSFSRKQYFWP
+661 PKLQTSFSRRQYFWP

-681 LRRNKNLTQAPGWR
+681 LRRNKNLTQAPGWK

>member
-1 MKKYKYMIAGVAA
+1 MIAGVAA
-14 VCATAA
+14 MCATAF

-42 IFNNKTNTL
+42 IFNNKNNTL
-51 EWLSL
+51 EWLAL

-71 DQNPTNFCD
+71 DNNPTNFCD

-101 GDGYNNGYDGYYKN
+101 GDGYSYDTYYKN

-133 AHANEGLTQD
+133 AHANDELTQD

-178 DFSASYDDMSYPRN
+178 DFSESYDNLSYPRN

-230 AMRAKVLTY
+230 AVRAKVLTY

-260 QLISQEYDERKWA
+260 QLISQQYDERKWA
-273 LAVAAGKDFLDY
+273 VAAAAGKDFLDY

-297 GVRKSAED
+297 GIRKTAED

-310 TITPPVC
+310 TIIPPKC
-317 EPYSSL
+317 EPYSSQ

-341 FNGELSIAEN
+341 FNGELSMAEN
-351 EEIIFTRGQNDRGN
+351 EEVIFTRGQNNRTN
-365 NLTPSGQDGA
+365 NLIPDGQDGSV
-375 EEDKGVKQLVKHQLP
+375 EIGVKDLVKHQLP
-390 NSLGGWNIHGITQK
+390 NSLGGWNIHGVTQK
-404 QCDAYDMADGTP
+404 QCDAYAMADGTP
-416 FDIDRVM
+416 YDREKVM
-423 AEYGAGNE
+423 AQYGPGNE
-431 FTNARNKNLHPYDHL
+431 FTTINNKALHPYDHL

-494 NDGRVNSN
+494 QDGRVNSN

-522 VGNNALLK
+522 VGNNASIR
-530 DKPDPALRYAD
+530 DKADPALRYAD
-541 ILLLYAEAVNNLTS
+541 LLLLYAEALNNLTTS
-555 SHEVQSWDGTQT
+555 YEIASWDGTQT
-567 YTISRDVNEMRRG
+567 YTISRDVNEMHRG

-589 VPDYKDEVYAD
+589 VPDYTDEVYAD
-600 RDQFFNAIVHERQVE
+600 RDKFFNAIVHERQIE
-615 LFAENQ
+615 FFAENQ

-636 SEQIYG
+636 AEQIYG
-642 CNTLMDK
+642 CNTLMDR
-649 RNALEF
+649 RNALQF

-661 PKLQTSFSRKQYFWP
+661 PKLQTSFSRRQYFWP

-681 LRRNKNLTQAPGWR
+681 LRRNKNLTQAPGWK

>member
-14 VCATAA
+14 MCATAF

-42 IFNNKTNTL
+42 IFNNKNNTL
-51 EWLSL
+51 EWLAL

-101 GDGYNNGYDGYYKN
+101 GDGYSYDTYYKN

-133 AHANEGLTQD
+133 AHANDELTQD

-178 DFSASYDDMSYPRN
+178 DFSESYDNLSYPRN

-230 AMRAKVLTY
+230 AVRAKVLTY

-260 QLISQEYDERKWA
+260 QLISQQYDERKWA
-273 LAVAAGKDFLDY
+273 VAAAAGKDFLDY

-297 GVRKSAED
+297 GIRKTAED

-310 TITPPVC
+310 TIIPPKC
-317 EPYSSL
+317 EPYSSQ

-341 FNGELSIAEN
+341 FNGELSMAEN
-351 EEIIFTRGQNDRGN
+351 EEVIFTRGQNNRTN
-365 NLTPSGQDGA
+365 NLIPDGQEGSV
-375 EEDKGVKQLVKHQLP
+375 EIGVKDLVKHQLP
-390 NSLGGWNIHGITQK
+390 NSLGGWNIHGVTQK
-404 QCDAYDMADGTP
+404 QCDAYAMADGTP
-416 FDIDRVM
+416 YDREKVM
-423 AEYGAGNE
+423 AKYGPGNE
-431 FTNARNKNLHPYDHL
+431 FTTINNKALHPYDHL

-494 NDGRVNSN
+494 QDGRVNSN

-522 VGNNALLK
+522 VGNNASIR
-530 DKPDPALRYAD
+530 DKADPALRYAD
-541 ILLLYAEAVNNLTS
+541 LLLLYAEALNNLTTS
-555 SHEVQSWDGTQT
+555 YEIASWDGTQT
-567 YTISRDVNEMRRG
+567 YTISRDVNEMHRG

-589 VPDYKDEVYAD
+589 VPDYTDEVYAD
-600 RDQFFNAIVHERQVE
+600 RDQFFNAIVHERQIE
-615 LFAENQ
+615 FFAENQ

-636 SEQIYG
+636 AEQIYG
-642 CNTLMDK
+642 CNTLMDR
-649 RNALEF
+649 RNALQF

-661 PKLQTSFSRKQYFWP
+661 PKLQTSFSRRQYFWP

-681 LRRNKNLTQAPGWR
+681 LRRNKNLTQAPGWK

>member
-14 VCATAA
+14 MCATAF

-42 IFNNKTNTL
+42 IFNNKNNTL
-51 EWLSL
+51 EWLAL

-86 GNNGDRYRKFKLGEY
+86 GNNGERYRKFKLGEY
-101 GDGYNNGYDGYYKN
+101 GDGYSYDTYYKN

-122 AIRQASVFIHN
+122 GIRQASVFIHN
-133 AHANEGLTQD
+133 AHANDELTQD

-178 DFSASYDDMSYPRN
+178 DFSDSYDNLSYPRN

-230 AMRAKVLTY
+230 AVRAKVLTY

-260 QLISQEYDERKWA
+260 QLISQQYDERKWA
-273 LAVAAGKDFLDY
+273 VAAAAGKDFLDY

-297 GVRKSAED
+297 GIRKTAED

-310 TITPPVC
+310 TIIPPKC
-317 EPYSSL
+317 EPYSSQ

-341 FNGELSIAEN
+341 FNGELSMAEN
-351 EEIIFTRGQNDRGN
+351 EEVIFTRGQNNRTN
-365 NLTPSGQDGA
+365 NLIPDGQEGSV
-375 EEDKGVKQLVKHQLP
+375 EIGVKDLVKHQLP
-390 NSLGGWNIHGITQK
+390 NSLGGWNIHGVTQK
-404 QCDAYDMADGTP
+404 QCDAYAMADGTP
-416 FDIDRVM
+416 YDREKVM
-423 AEYGAGNE
+423 AKYGPGNE
-431 FTNARNKNLHPYDHL
+431 FTTINNKALHPYDHL

-479 EDRYHNQQ
+479 EDSYHDQQ

-494 NDGRVNSN
+494 QDGRVNSN

-522 VGNNALLK
+522 VGNNASIR
-530 DKPDPALRYAD
+530 DKADPALRYAD
-541 ILLLYAEAVNNLTS
+541 LLLLYAEALNNLTTS
-555 SHEVQSWDGTQT
+555 YEIASWDGTQT
-567 YTISRDVNEMRRG
+567 YTISRDVNEMHRG

-589 VPDYKDEVYAD
+589 VPDYTDDVYAD
-600 RDQFFNAIVHERQVE
+600 RDQFFNAIVHERQIE
-615 LFAENQ
+615 FFAENQ

-636 SEQIYG
+636 AEQIYG
-642 CNTLMDK
+642 CNTLMDR
-649 RNALEF
+649 RNALQF

-661 PKLQTSFSRKQYFWP
+661 PKLQTSFSRRQYFWP

-681 LRRNKNLTQAPGWR
+681 LRRNKNLTQAPGWK